1 MDKRRIPLVPWGVRY
16 ARIVQGC
23 TSVLNEQVSTYRSM
37 PIRGGGVECLYVWIL
52 KNIILLCGGSIPS
65 I

>member
-16 ARIVQGC
+16 VRIVQGC
-23 TSVLNEQVSTYRSM
+23 TSDLNEQVSTYKYTS
-37 PIRGGGVECLYVWIL
+37 IRGGGVVCLYVWIL